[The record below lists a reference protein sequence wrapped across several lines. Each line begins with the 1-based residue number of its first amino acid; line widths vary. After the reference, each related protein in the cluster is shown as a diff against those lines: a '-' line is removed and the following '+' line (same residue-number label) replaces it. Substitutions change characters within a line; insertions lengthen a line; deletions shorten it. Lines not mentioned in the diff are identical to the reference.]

1 LAMREEI
8 IAALEKVRGKFS
20 EEKIK
25 KDFANF
31 SRTFEYV
38 FKDLGNSFH
47 IVIKNG
53 IPGDLQNIPAEK
65 PDIQLLM
72 DSQTFLEIMDGKTNG
87 MKAYS
92 SGKLKIK
99 ASVTDMIKL
108 QKLM

>member
-1 LAMREEI
+1 MAGFN
-8 IAALEKVRGKFS
+8 KVKAKFA

-25 KDFANF
+25 KEFANF
-31 SRTFEYV
+31 SKTLEYV
-38 FKDLGNSFH
+38 FKDMGKSLH

-53 IPGDLQNIPAEK
+53 VPGEIQNNAAEK
-65 PDIQLLM
+65 PDIQLTL
-72 DSQTFLEIMDGKTNG
+72 DSQTFVEIMDGRLNG

-99 ASVTDMIKL
+99 AGVTDMIKL